1 MGRVKDHMQDW
12 LEEYGHKLGYDMK
25 NCPNLEDF
33 WWIVDNHVDA
43 EEYWEGRWNE
53 NKKWK

>member
-1 MGRVKDHMQDW
+1 MGKVKNHMQDW
-12 LEEYGHKLGYDMK
+12 LEEYGHKLGYNIS

-43 EEYWEGRWNE
+43 EEYWKGRWNE
-53 NKKWK
+53 NKK